1 MNVQQCFK
9 SVLAMG
15 ILLAACGDDG
25 TGLTDEPCLEG
36 TTAVEAA
43 IGVGSSVTFDWSPAC
58 GVALL
63 LVEPV
68 GSGSDQWGLM
78 TPEDTWDTP
87 GEGNAIRPPVTYG
100 VVPSGTA
107 TATMEPETLV
117 AGQSYELILWRIV
130 PFAPGEACIQRL
142 EEACLIEVKTF
153 TR

>member
-1 MNVQQCFK
+1 MNVQPLSK
-9 SVLAMG
+9 LVLATV

-25 TGLTDEPCLEG
+25 IGLADDPCLDG

-43 IGVGSSVTFDWSPAC
+43 IGVGGSVTFDWSPAC

-78 TPEDTWDTP
+78 TPEDTWGTP
-87 GEGNAIRPPVTYG
+87 GEGNAITPPVTYG

-117 AGQSYELILWRIV
+117 AGQAYELILWRIV
-130 PFAPGEACIQRL
+130 PFAAGEACIQRL
-142 EEACLIEVKTF
+142 EEACLIEVKAF